1 MRKDIPIRIILPPL
15 SSDANKKEGKELI
28 CYASCTDIG
37 GRPYNEDFVD
47 YKKMDEDHLCVVL
60 ADGLGGHGGGDI
72 ASQTA
77 VRTVLDGWSGTSTP
91 GFLCD
96 LAQAA
101 HRKILS
107 LQTPVCKMKTTI
119 VILSIEE
126 KRAQWAY
133 AGDSRLYHFMD
144 GRLDFQTSDHSS
156 SQIAVLMGQIKPE
169 EIRFHEDRS
178 HIFRALGQE
187 ANLSADA
194 AERELS
200 AGWHAFLLC
209 SDGFWEYVYEEEM
222 EKELRRSASP
232 QEWLDRMQNYLR
244 TRAAEDHDNNTAAAV
259 WVTV

>member
-1 MRKDIPIRIILPPL
+1 M
-15 SSDANKKEGKELI
+15 I
-28 CYASCTDIG
+28 CYASCTDTG
-37 GRPYNEDFVD
+37 GRPYNEDSVD
-47 YKKMDEDHLCVVL
+47 YKKIDEDHLCVVL
-60 ADGLGGHGGGDI
+60 ADGLGGHGGGEI
-72 ASQTA
+72 ASQAA
-77 VRTVLDGWSGTSTP
+77 VKLILDGWNGTSTP
-91 GFLCD
+91 ASLCD
-96 LAQAA
+96 LTQAA

-107 LQTPVCKMKTTI
+107 LQTPVCKMKTTV

-126 KRAQWAY
+126 NRAQWAY

-187 ANLSADA
+187 NNLNADA

-209 SDGFWEYVYEEEM
+209 TDGFWEYVYEEEM
-222 EKELRRSASP
+222 EKELCLAASP
-232 QEWLDRMQNYLR
+232 QDWLERMKNHLNA
-244 TRAAEDHDNNTAAAV
+244 RAKSDNDNNTAAAV
-259 WVTV
+259 WITV